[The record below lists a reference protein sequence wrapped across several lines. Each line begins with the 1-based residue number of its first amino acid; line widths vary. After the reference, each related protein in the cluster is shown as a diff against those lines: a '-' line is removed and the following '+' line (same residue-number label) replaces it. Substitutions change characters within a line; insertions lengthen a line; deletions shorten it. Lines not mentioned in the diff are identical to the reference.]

1 MPLLPCYADLLFAT
15 IKINV
20 QLTDIRF
27 NYHGR
32 EGRALDTTDN
42 RFIRRQLDAT
52 FEAERK
58 MVCLYAESC
67 FLNIQI
73 VLGNVA
79 NMDKLE
85 QLADELIQAE
95 RQFQLSRAALH
106 RLGVSS
112 SEIAGLSEQERLELF
127 ELHFKDPQ
135 CLPPFLEGCSNAR
148 IYATCSTISPRRV
161 QPGCRSSRVRLFRS
175 TSAIQRS
182 SCHLECWYK
191 AIRHSRLRLG

>member
-1 MPLLPCYADLLFAT
+1 MLVYFCRGITGFMPLLPCYADLLFAT

-127 ELHFKDPQ
+127 ELQFKDPQ
-135 CLPPFLEGCSNAR
+135 MPSSFLRGLFERSDLRDMLDDISAPCPAGLP
-148 IYATCSTISPRRV
+148 
-161 QPGCRSSRVRLFRS
+161 
-175 TSAIQRS
+175 
-182 SCHLECWYK
+182 K
-191 AIRHSRLRLG
+191 